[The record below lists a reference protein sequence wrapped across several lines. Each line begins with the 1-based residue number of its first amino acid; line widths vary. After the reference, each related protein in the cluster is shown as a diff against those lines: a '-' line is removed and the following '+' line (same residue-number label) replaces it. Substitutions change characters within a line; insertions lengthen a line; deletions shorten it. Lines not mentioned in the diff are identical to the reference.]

1 MSVSKSLY
9 SQPLMKGVF
18 MFKLPLVIIYM
29 IIAFNITAFTVIMQI
44 DWLIFNS
51 VFAKVIA
58 WTFTVGA
65 WILAYINRD
74 KFVKIF

>member
-1 MSVSKSLY
+1 MV
-9 SQPLMKGVF
+9 
-18 MFKLPLVIIYM
+18 
-29 IIAFNITAFTVIMQI
+29 IAFNITAFTVIMQI